1 VTGWRVST
9 GMRHIDLPGRTLL
22 LVAGMP
28 GAGKSTLLAGLPPT
42 PGLTV
47 LDSETY
53 RDALGRLL
61 PALPYAWYRPL
72 VHLWHRLAVLLAA
85 LSDEPTLVVHL
96 PATDERTRTAVARLA
111 RLTDRSA
118 HLLWLHTEPDEARRG
133 QFARGRVVPKASFT
147 AHAEQAARTSAAL
160 QAGRVPPGWATV
172 TVLDRAAVRSGVHL
186 PAARVPVTRA

>member
-1 VTGWRVST
+1 
-9 GMRHIDLPGRTLL
+9 
-22 LVAGMP
+22 
-28 GAGKSTLLAGLPPT
+28 
-42 PGLTV
+42 
-47 LDSETY
+47 
-53 RDALGRLL
+53 
-61 PALPYAWYRPL
+61 
-72 VHLWHRLAVLLAA
+72 

-111 RLTDRSA
+111 RLTGRSA

-186 PAARVPVTRA
+186 AAARVPVTRA